1 MKAFLLKYRSSLLLF
16 AVMFLFGWGSAAVV
30 AKWQSDRETE
40 ETMHIEAAVDNWGL
54 GFGESG
60 KELQPTGN
68 ATADELKQYAM
79 RMAIQEQFWMHS
91 KNTMHRELFLSWDIF
106 WRVRRNWS
114 NGWLQRDTRWEIT
127 PIIIRICRQSR
138 TKSRFRKSSMQSAV
152 CFRK

>member
-68 ATADELKQYAM
+68 ATADELKQYDTYY
-79 RMAIQEQFWMHS
+79 IGS
-91 KNTMHRELFLSWDIF
+91 KEEKVIYLTFDC
-106 WRVRRNWS
+106 
-114 NGWLQRDTRWEIT
+114 GY
-127 PIIIRICRQSR
+127 
-138 TKSRFRKSSMQSAV
+138 
-152 CFRK
+152 